1 MKYFFL
7 IFCFFTVIDSF
18 GQSLGHFIREGNNFY
33 KRGKM
38 VEAIDFYNK
47 AADGKYKYIVG
58 LNKGNALFK
67 QKKYEEAITAYQVV
81 ADAADAAILLKSGA
95 HYNIGVI
102 YSTQQKLVESI
113 EEYKQALRM
122 NWQDRPARENLQK
135 AMWELKQQEQQNKQN
150 NQQKQP
156 KSKMSQNQ
164 VQNQLNKLEQ
174 KEKNT
179 QKKRADSKSNFGSST
194 GKDW

>member
-1 MKYFFL
+1 M
-7 IFCFFTVIDSF
+7 D
-18 GQSLGHFIREGNNFY
+18 
-33 KRGKM
+33 
-38 VEAIDFYNK
+38 EAIDFYNK
-47 AADGKYKYIVG
+47 AADGKYKYIAR

-67 QKKYEEAITAYQVV
+67 QKKYEVAVSAYQVV
-81 ADAADAAILLKSGA
+81 ADASDAAILLKSGA

-102 YSTQQKLVESI
+102 YSNQQKLVESI
-113 EEYKQALRM
+113 EEYKLSLRL
-122 NWQDRPARENLQK
+122 NWQDTPARENLQK
-135 AMWELKQQEQQNKQN
+135 ALWELKQMELQNKQN

-164 VQNQLNKLEQ
+164 AQNQLDKLEQ

-194 GKDW
+194 AKDW